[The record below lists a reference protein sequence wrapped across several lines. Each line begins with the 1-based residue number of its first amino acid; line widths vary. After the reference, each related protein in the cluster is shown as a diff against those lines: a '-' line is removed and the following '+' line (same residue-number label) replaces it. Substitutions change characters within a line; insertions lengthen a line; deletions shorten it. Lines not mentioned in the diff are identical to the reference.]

1 MDVYFYVWCF
11 EIFNRICQ
19 RASKLYF
26 RNADG
31 PIVQPGYDNNWRL
44 FFMEETEYV
53 GECKA
58 CGYIGKFKYIGEQTL
73 PNLKEYKNKRMYL
86 FNCPKCEATV
96 SKLISI

>member
-1 MDVYFYVWCF
+1 
-11 EIFNRICQ
+11 
-19 RASKLYF
+19 
-26 RNADG
+26 
-31 PIVQPGYDNNWRL
+31 
-44 FFMEETEYV
+44 MEETEYV